1 MAGKKALAMIPN
13 RKQLQQ
19 LKRLTVTNIG
29 MKLLNI
35 FTNHIGSEN
44 AISRAALFRKVFG
57 RAELPSLA
65 DEFRWDYVKRAM
77 HLVRQRTKC
86 FIGSMRERSTW
97 KYFVLRTQSDAQHYI
112 DTLERNIKRMRVMQR
127 KATKS
132 VEEKW
137 HRLDWKADAQR
148 QIK

>member
-1 MAGKKALAMIPN
+1 MARKSALSIVPN
-13 RKQLQQ
+13 KKQLQQ

-35 FTNHIGSEN
+35 FTDHIGAEN

-86 FIGSMRERSTW
+86 FIGSMKERSTW
-97 KYFVLRTQSDAQHYI
+97 KYFVLRTESDAQFYI

-127 KATKS
+127 KAMKS

-137 HRLDWKADAQR
+137 HRLDWKADSKR
-148 QIK
+148 QIE